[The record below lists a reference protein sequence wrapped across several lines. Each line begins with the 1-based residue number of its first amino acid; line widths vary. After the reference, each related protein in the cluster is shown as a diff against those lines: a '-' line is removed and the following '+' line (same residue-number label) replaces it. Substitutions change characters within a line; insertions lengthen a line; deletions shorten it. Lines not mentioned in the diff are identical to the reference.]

1 MLNRTEETVMR
12 KLIIALSAIGFT
24 MSVPLAAAVKAQD
37 TTVIRKDDGDTSS
50 KTVIKKEQPFA
61 NKKVIIKKHDDHYN
75 D

>member
-1 MLNRTEETVMR
+1 VLTEETVVR
-12 KLIIALSAIGFT
+12 KLILALSAIGFT
-24 MSVPLAAAVKAQD
+24 MSVPLAATVQAQD

-50 KTVIKKEQPFA
+50 KTVIKKNEPFG